1 VISQSDRNHPVSP
14 ELRQT
19 ILAVDDE
26 VLIRTAISEYLRD
39 CGYKVIEAASVDEA
53 VLVLQQ
59 AEITVHTVL
68 SDVAMPGARDGFALA
83 QWVRQH
89 RPTVHVILAGSPARA
104 TKAARELCDSGPML
118 AKPYD
123 PQIVLDGYED
133 DVICVILCPPLLS
146 GGSTTG
152 LSATEAKLEPVSV
165 ITQLLRTLFF
175 TFHIIDMPASAEWDS
190 MPVAKQREK
199 NRFSIAIGNA
209 RPKLRKR

>member
-1 VISQSDRNHPVSP
+1 LLPPFRLENRVISQFDRNHPVSP

-19 ILAVDDE
+19 ILVVDDE

-59 AEITVHTVL
+59 AVITVHIVL
-68 SDVAMPGARDGFALA
+68 SDVEMPGARDGFALA

-104 TKAARELCDSGPML
+104 TKAAGELCDSGPML

-123 PQIVLDGYED
+123 PQIVLDQ
-133 DVICVILCPPLLS
+133 IRRLL
-146 GGSTTG
+146 
-152 LSATEAKLEPVSV
+152 ATK
-165 ITQLLRTLFF
+165 T
-175 TFHIIDMPASAEWDS
+175 M
-190 MPVAKQREK
+190 
-199 NRFSIAIGNA
+199 
-209 RPKLRKR
+209 